1 MALSVDWDCFSSVM
15 IWFSPSGCGSHV
27 VILLPL
33 TICCAS
39 PHFVFTPRQK
49 SRYSE
54 GGRRTSTSGQIFTLI
69 RTHQG
74 TANPFLPS
82 MASGFHNAQK
92 LVSALFS
99 LHGRVP
105 FWQKW
110 RGVGGFFVPARS
122 SFLPRGG
129 GFRKAVLRPVTS
141 EQGWGE
147 TKRGK
152 NIVNHNGLRRV
163 PRRKIAALKFPN
175 PVARHGGEKTTTGNK
190 NVSGEG
196 REKSENASTTN
207 FKRSFPTFSGGCGGC
222 PYQQNDADVVPERI
236 LHYSGRILPKNV
248 R

>member
-82 MASGFHNAQK
+82 MATGFHNAQK
-92 LVSALFS
+92 LVLALFF
-99 LHGRVP
+99 LHGRVVV
-105 FWQKW
+105 FLFGKN
-110 RGVGGFFVPARS
+110 GGESVASLF
-122 SFLPRGG
+122 PRGLLFSPG
-129 GFRKAVLRPVTS
+129 EEGF
-141 EQGWGE
+141 
-147 TKRGK
+147 GK
-152 NIVNHNGLRRV
+152 WFCGL
-163 PRRKIAALKFPN
+163 
-175 PVARHGGEKTTTGNK
+175 
-190 NVSGEG
+190 
-196 REKSENASTTN
+196 
-207 FKRSFPTFSGGCGGC
+207 
-222 PYQQNDADVVPERI
+222 
-236 LHYSGRILPKNV
+236 
-248 R
+248 